1 MGGPAICEHGTLTT
15 NKGDTMA
22 RGNGRTINVKIPT
35 AKVIKALETKLVEIK
50 TNFAKQ
56 DELEN
61 KYQKARQ
68 KWEKDINKWAID
80 NLSKAENIR
89 TNFRTWNSTL
99 NVDFD
104 LVCDVKD
111 FPKEPEREYE
121 VMLTHQYRDNVEEI
135 ENAIRILKL
144 TDEEMV
150 STSTYNSI
158 ARYL

>member
-1 MGGPAICEHGTLTT
+1 
-15 NKGDTMA
+15 MA

-50 TNFAKQ
+50 TNYAKQ
-56 DELEN
+56 DELES
-61 KYQKARQ
+61 KYEKARQ
-68 KWEKDINKWAID
+68 KWQKDINKWAID

-89 TNFRTWNSTL
+89 TNYRSWNTTL

-104 LVCDVKD
+104 LACDVKD

-121 VMLTHQYRDNVEEI
+121 VILTHQYKDNVEEI